1 MKKEFS
7 YVVFLIILLIVVS
20 FIRKEPIN
28 WELIFSVLYF
38 SLFSFLYRFMKSKLI
53 FFIMNASVVA
63 LFFFFQDSSLTNL
76 KGNIIFTI
84 VFSLV
89 TFGVFDIVNI
99 VKEEKKGV

>member
-53 FFIMNASVVA
+53 F
-63 LFFFFQDSSLTNL
+63 LL
-76 KGNIIFTI
+76 
-84 VFSLV
+84 
-89 TFGVFDIVNI
+89 
-99 VKEEKKGV
+99 

>member
-1 MKKEFS
+1 
-7 YVVFLIILLIVVS
+7 
-20 FIRKEPIN
+20 
-28 WELIFSVLYF
+28 
-38 SLFSFLYRFMKSKLI
+38 
-53 FFIMNASVVA
+53 MNASVVA